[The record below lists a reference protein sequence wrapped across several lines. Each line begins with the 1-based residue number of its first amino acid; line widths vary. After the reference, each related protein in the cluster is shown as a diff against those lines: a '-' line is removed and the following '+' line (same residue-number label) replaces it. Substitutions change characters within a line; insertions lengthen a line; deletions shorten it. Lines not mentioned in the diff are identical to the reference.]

1 MPEAHDAHH
10 NVLEA
15 SKQDFSTQDN
25 IANEPAK
32 GAEYYTPAQNPPA
45 GVASD
50 PQPDGSHPPK
60 LFQPLKL
67 RGLTLHN
74 RIMVCVTST
83 CPELHVS
90 LKSVVDSIVAL
101 AFVPV
106 LG

>member
-15 SKQDFSTQDN
+15 AKQDFSTQDN
-25 IANEPAK
+25 IANEPAE
-32 GAEYYTPAQNPPA
+32 GIDYYTPAQVPPA

-74 RIMVCVTST
+74 RIMVQPCSSEAQGPYRQTDVAVAFS
-83 CPELHVS
+83 S
-90 LKSVVDSIVAL
+90 L
-101 AFVPV
+101 PV
-106 LG
+106 LC

>member
-15 SKQDFSTQDN
+15 AEQDFSGQN

-32 GAEYYTPAQNPPA
+32 GISYYTPAQVPPA
-45 GVASD
+45 GAASD
-50 PQPDGSHPPK
+50 PQPDGSHPRK

-74 RIMVCVTST
+74 RIMVTTGSKAYRVNCETDFAVAFA
-83 CPELHVS
+83 S
-90 LKSVVDSIVAL
+90 LSI
-101 AFVPV
+101 FCR
-106 LG
+106 G